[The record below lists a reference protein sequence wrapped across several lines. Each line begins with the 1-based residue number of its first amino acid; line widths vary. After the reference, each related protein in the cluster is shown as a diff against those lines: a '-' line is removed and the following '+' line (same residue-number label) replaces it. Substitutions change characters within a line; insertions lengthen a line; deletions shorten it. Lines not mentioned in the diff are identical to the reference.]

1 MERSD
6 IMTKKL
12 TARCGSCGTNW
23 SVFVE
28 TESTQNHLSC
38 PYCHNSVILDG
49 VKLNPI
55 CGLVNVPDE
64 ESRRWL

>member
-12 TARCGSCGTNW
+12 IARCAACGTNW
-23 SVFVE
+23 NVFVE
-28 TESTQNHLSC
+28 TESSENHIAC
-38 PYCHNSVILDG
+38 PYCANDIILDG

-55 CGLVNVPDE
+55 LGLVDVPDR